1 MHMALGGQ
9 LNFVVGIGRGIG
21 TWHIAFGGQIIDGNA
36 TLVFKVAGCAA
47 NAVDASNSEDST
59 VKDRVFKE
67 FSSSGSLM
75 K

>member
-1 MHMALGGQ
+1 MHM
-9 LNFVVGIGRGIG
+9 
-21 TWHIAFGGQIIDGNA
+21 AFGGQIIDGNA